1 MVKRSSKEIINQ
13 HCEYE
18 CFNCKKRQKVTHQSH
33 CMKKATIQK
42 KILIIL
48 KAGLLGASFSA
59 FTSSQ
64 NGLNSIKYDSNV
76 HVAIV
81 KGGLLTAAATICS
94 IFCRYKDKTIEEKEQ
109 NLPDQESNSEQIE
122 QMGHNPAT
130 LEVALG
136 QTKKNH
142 SAFIALQEKDWT
154 MLMKFTN
161 LKNQDEC
168 IELGHIE
175 IILEAMKMRLTIAK
189 VQEQGC
195 CILGKLSLS
204 TETREKI
211 GSAGGGEV
219 ILKAMKAHPTNA
231 DVQEH
236 GCRALGNLA
245 CNDDGKVKIIGAG
258 GIEVILEAMK
268 THPTIAKVQAHCCRT
283 LGNLACN
290 DDGKVKMIG
299 TGTIEVILEAMK
311 THPTNVEVQGNGC
324 FALGNLA
331 NDDDDK
337 VKKIVREGGINV
349 ILEAMKRHPT
359 IAEVQEDGCFALCK
373 IASSSSRN
381 DDHNDKVKIVGAGGI
396 NEILEAMKAHSTI
409 AEEQKECCKLL
420 SRLASNCEDKK

>member
-48 KAGLLGASFSA
+48 KASLLGASFSA

-268 THPTIAKVQAHCCRT
+268 THPT
-283 LGNLACN
+283 
-290 DDGKVKMIG
+290 
-299 TGTIEVILEAMK
+299 
-311 THPTNVEVQGNGC
+311 NVEVQGNGC

-373 IASSSSRN
+373 IASSSSSN